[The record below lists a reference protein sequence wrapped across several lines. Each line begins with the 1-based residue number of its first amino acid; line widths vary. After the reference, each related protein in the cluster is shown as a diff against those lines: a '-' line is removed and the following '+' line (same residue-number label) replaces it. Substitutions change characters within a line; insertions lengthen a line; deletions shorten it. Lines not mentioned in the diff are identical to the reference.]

1 MQTPDN
7 AIHLEQVNE
16 RLQKTMLWVLIAT
29 LPGALTLF
37 WFFGWGVLITWLI
50 AAGAALLVEAAVL
63 ALRGQALLPTLSDYS
78 ALVSATLLALAL
90 PPYSPWWVTAL
101 ASGFALL
108 FGKHLYGGIG
118 TNPFNPAMLGYAF
131 VLVSFPQQMNHWPA
145 THGLSLMG
153 GLQHIFGLDLSGL
166 SNPDAWSQATA
177 LDVLRINQSLTV
189 DELFARSPAF
199 GSLGGRGVE
208 WVNLAFLAGGALLL
222 QRRLISW
229 HAPVGMLGSLFVISL
244 LCWNGSGSDSNGS
257 PLFHWLTGATMLGA
271 FFIVTEPVSGPDNPR
286 ARLLFGVGIGL
297 IVYVIRTWGAY
308 PDGVAF
314 AVLLMNLAVPALER
328 LTALPATP
336 GAQS

>member
-1 MQTPDN
+1 VRTPDN
-7 AIHLEQVNE
+7 ALHLEQVNE
-16 RLQKTMLWVLIAT
+16 RLQKTMLWVLIAV

-50 AAGAALLVEAAVL
+50 AAGAALVVEAAVL
-63 ALRGQALLPTLSDYS
+63 ALRRKAVLPTLSDYS

-118 TNPFNPAMLGYAF
+118 NNPFNPAMLGYAF

-145 THGLSLMG
+145 THGLSLTG

-177 LDVLRINQSLTV
+177 LDVLRINKSLTV

-208 WVNLAFLAGGALLL
+208 WVNLAFLAGGTLLL
-222 QRRLISW
+222 QRRLIGW

-286 ARLLFGVGIGL
+286 ARLLFGVGAGVIT
-297 IVYVIRTWGAY
+297 YVIRTWGAY

-328 LTALPATP
+328 LTASPATP
-336 GAQS
+336 GEHS

>member
-1 MQTPDN
+1 MRTPDN
-7 AIHLEQVNE
+7 ALHLEQVNE
-16 RLQKTMLWVLIAT
+16 RLQKTMLWVLIAAM
-29 LPGALTLF
+29 PGALTLF

-63 ALRGQALLPTLSDYS
+63 ALRRQALLPTLSDYS

-118 TNPFNPAMLGYAF
+118 NNPFNPAMLGYAF

-145 THGLSLMG
+145 THGLSLAG

-177 LDVLRINQSLTV
+177 LDVLRINKSLTV

-222 QRRLISW
+222 QRRLIGW
-229 HAPVGMLGSLFVISL
+229 HASVGMLGSLFVISL

-257 PLFHWLTGATMLGA
+257 PLFHWFTGATMLGA
-271 FFIVTEPVSGPDNPR
+271 FFIVTEPVSGPDNPK
-286 ARLLFGVGIGL
+286 ARLLFGVGTGL
-297 IVYVIRTWGAY
+297 IIYVIRTWGAY

-328 LTALPATP
+328 LTASPATP
-336 GAQS
+336 GEHS